1 MFGNHIGNAVFFEDG
16 TGQNGGIVDA
26 MGVNYVGFAVVGDIG
41 FKSFHACINPTDAVD
56 IDNRA
61 AREEIHA
68 VVGVSVESAL
78 LMAAQAVEAREDG
91 FWMASQ
97 VAEHGHD
104 HTDFHAFALQGLGL
118 EAEKD
123 SVHVGF
129 GRRIP
134 RGDNDNMHDVFFME
148 VDNGEAV

>member
-16 TGQNGGIVDA
+16 TGQNGGVVDA
-26 MGVNYVGFAVVGDIG
+26 MGVNYVGFAVVCDIG
-41 FKSFHACINPTDAVD
+41 FKSFHACVDPADAVD
-56 IDNRA
+56 IDNRT

-68 VVGVSVESAL
+68 VIGVSVESAL

-91 FWMASQ
+91 FRLASQ
-97 VAEHGHD
+97 VAEHWYD
-104 HTDFHAFALQGLGL
+104 HADFHAFALQGFGL
-118 EAEKD
+118 ETEKD
-123 SVHVGF
+123 SVHVSF

-134 RGDNDNMHDVFFME
+134 GGDNDNMHDVFFME